1 LGGGT
6 KACILSKLFVLCHY
20 AMFVRFRQ
28 AKHRLQVSLVDTR
41 RVDGKVWQEHV
52 AGLGSIDIPPSV
64 EARLAFWQILHD
76 RLEKLSNRIDAAM
89 QRKILVD
96 VHARIPLAS
105 IDEQQ
110 ALKLQNAEAN
120 ERFWQNMR
128 DLCEDQVNGQ
138 NQLAA
143 IIDRSIADGQSGM
156 EEAAAQ
162 STIAKERIERL
173 RKGEDVPDGLGKPLI
188 RGDLIAELTLIA
200 SNVRHRLHLRI
211 LHELG
216 ALAELTKEI
225 RKIDKGGQKTASLK
239 VLRRQLRRLGR
250 QTDHGVERIADVTGG

>member
-1 LGGGT
+1 MVAPSSSLT
-6 KACILSKLFVLCHY
+6 KTCILNKLFVLCDY
-20 AMFVRFRQ
+20 SMFVRFRQ
-28 AKHRLQVSLVDTR
+28 AKHRLQCSLVDTR

-96 VHARIPLAS
+96 VHARIPLAT
-105 IDEQQ
+105 IDEQH

-143 IIDRSIADGQSGM
+143 IIDR
-156 EEAAAQ
+156 
-162 STIAKERIERL
+162 
-173 RKGEDVPDGLGKPLI
+173 
-188 RGDLIAELTLIA
+188 
-200 SNVRHRLHLRI
+200 
-211 LHELG
+211 
-216 ALAELTKEI
+216 
-225 RKIDKGGQKTASLK
+225 
-239 VLRRQLRRLGR
+239 
-250 QTDHGVERIADVTGG
+250 